1 MANGI
6 GVLLKVSVGVLVD
19 VLAGNFV
26 SVDICTAGL
35 ILVDVAVFVGEVG
48 VRVGVDVAVFVG
60 KVGVRVGVNVAV
72 FVEVAGMRVGIDVA
86 VFVRVAAMRVDVTVF
101 VRVAG
106 IRVGVDVA
114 VFVGVAGTRVGVDVA
129 VFVEVAGARVGV
141 DVAVFVGVAG
151 TLIKVEVDVD
161 VTVFVRVAGIR
172 VGVDVAVFVGG
183 GLIPISTAPIS
194 QIKLPAPSTGRVTP
208 RWSVTSQAPPPLPG
222 ADGLPASIAGLPTS
236 NVYVEVGPPL
246 FVSAPSRALIGALLL
261 PNRSP
266 VPPLKLQPLT
276 PIKLWPPEMILPSQ
290 SGRLLL
296 PVVIFPAIMLFA
308 TLTLPPFAIK
318 PVAC

>member
-1 MANGI
+1 M
-6 GVLLKVSVGVLVD
+6 GVLVD

-35 ILVDVAVFVGEVG
+35 ILVDVAVFVG
-48 VRVGVDVAVFVG
+48 

-72 FVEVAGMRVGIDVA
+72 FVEVSGMRVGVDVA

-106 IRVGVDVA
+106 MRVGVEVA
-114 VFVGVAGTRVGVDVA
+114 VFVGVAGMRVGVDVA
-129 VFVEVAGARVGV
+129 VFVEVAGTRVGV
-141 DVAVFVGVAG
+141 DVEVFVEVAG

-161 VTVFVRVAGIR
+161 VAVFVRVAGIR
-172 VGVDVAVFVGG
+172 VGVAVFVGG
-183 GLIPISTAPIS
+183 GLIPISTAPMS

-208 RWSVTSQAPPPLPG
+208 RWSVTSHAPPPLPG

-246 FVSAPSRALIGALLL
+246 FVSAPSLALIGALLL